1 MRYAFFMTA
10 PERDHAT
17 RLLAS
22 VAAGDASAAE
32 ELFPIVYEDLRRL
45 AQAFL
50 GRERVGHTLQATAL
64 VHEAYMRLVDVERDS
79 VQGRAHFF
87 RIAAR
92 AMRRL
97 LIDHARR
104 RSAQKRGEDPIF
116 RTQAVLNQV
125 GVWRDAELLDLD
137 DALQTLSALDERKAR
152 VVELRF
158 FGGLTIEE
166 AAEALGVGHAT
177 AERDW
182 KFAKAWLA
190 KELG

>member
-1 MRYAFFMTA
+1 MLSLMTDTNRS
-10 PERDHAT
+10 EAT

-22 VAAGDASAAE
+22 MAAGDASAAD

-50 GRERVGHTLQATAL
+50 GRERAGHTLQATAL
-64 VHEAYMRLVDVERDS
+64 VHEAYVRLVDVDHAD

-92 AMRRL
+92 AMRHL

-104 RSAQKRGEDPIF
+104 RNAKKRGEDPVF
-116 RTQAVLNQV
+116 RTQAALNDV
-125 GVWRDAELLDLD
+125 GVWRDAELLELD
-137 DALQTLSALDERKAR
+137 DALKTLAELDERKAR
-152 VVELRF
+152 LVELRF

-166 AAEALGVGHAT
+166 AAAALEVGHAT